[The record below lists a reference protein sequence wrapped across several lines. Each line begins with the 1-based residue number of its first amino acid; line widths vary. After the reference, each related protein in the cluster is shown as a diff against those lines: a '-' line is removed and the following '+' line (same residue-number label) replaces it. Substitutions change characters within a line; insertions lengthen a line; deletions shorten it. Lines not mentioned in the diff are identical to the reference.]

1 MLTTFLI
8 VLGILALFGV
18 PPNCAVPDYRRDCGV
33 ARVLWRV
40 KRSFPALFIKNVAK
54 KGCITLPF

>member
-18 PPNCAVPDYRRDCGV
+18 TPNCAVPDYRGDCGV
-33 ARVLWRV
+33 VRVLRRV
-40 KRSFPALFIKNVAK
+40 KRSFSAIFIKNVIK